1 MKNLKGILFALISS
15 GTFGLVPLFSLPLLV
30 PSLRPEGVAAI
41 GIPTIL
47 FYRFLFSSATMGAVC
62 VYKKTSLKISIQ
74 DLAVVFFLALLYA
87 ATAKFL
93 VDSYEYIASGLA
105 TTVHFLY
112 PLFVSIVMIVFF
124 KEKKSMVLLI
134 ASLLSLL
141 GVGMMCWH
149 GEASPALFR
158 GLILSA
164 LTIFAYEHLQVME
177 HRHGAHGQH
186 NVDVKK

>member
-124 KEKKSMVLLI
+124 KEKNQWCCLLLH
-134 ASLLSLL
+134 SL
-141 GVGMMCWH
+141 
-149 GEASPALFR
+149 
-158 GLILSA
+158 
-164 LTIFAYEHLQVME
+164 Y
-177 HRHGAHGQH
+177 
-186 NVDVKK
+186 